1 MTSSG
6 MAAYKL
12 CFKHPVAK
20 DLRGLPKKD
29 LGRMLERIEALATE
43 PRPPGCEKLT
53 SEERYRIRQGV
64 YRIIY
69 SVIDEEVCVVVVKVA
84 HRKEAYRG

>member
-12 CFKHPVAK
+12 RFRRSVAK
-20 DLRGLPKKD
+20 DLRAIPKKD
-29 LGRMLERIEALATE
+29 LGRILKRIESLAID
-43 PRPPGCEKLT
+43 PRPPGSEKLS
-53 SEERYRIRQGV
+53 SEDRYRIRQGA

-69 SVIDEEVCVVVVKVA
+69 SIIDDEVCVVVVKVA
-84 HRKEAYRG
+84 HRNEAYR